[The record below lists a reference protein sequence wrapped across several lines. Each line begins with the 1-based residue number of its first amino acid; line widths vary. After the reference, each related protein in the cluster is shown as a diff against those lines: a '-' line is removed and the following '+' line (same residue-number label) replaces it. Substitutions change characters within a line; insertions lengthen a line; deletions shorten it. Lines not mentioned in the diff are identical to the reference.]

1 MANQVK
7 GEVDFMV
14 GEKTFT
20 LKLGNNARAEAE
32 AVVGKP
38 WVQIAT
44 ELFDAG
50 EARQGTARAVLW
62 AGLRRFHPELSLL
75 DVGDMM
81 DEVGDT
87 YAGQKIGEALIAA
100 APKDVI
106 ARPPTAES
114 PPTGTSN

>member
-1 MANQVK
+1 MANAVK
-7 GEVDFMV
+7 GEVEFVV

-32 AVVGKP
+32 TVVGKP
-38 WVQIAT
+38 WVQIAM
-44 ELFDAG
+44 ELFDAS

-62 AGLRRFHPELSLL
+62 AGLRRFHPDLSLL

-87 YAGQKIGEALIAA
+87 YAGQKIGEALVAA
-100 APKDVI
+100 APKD
-106 ARPPTAES
+106 AATRPQ
-114 PPTGTSN
+114 